1 MAREKPRG
9 ALIGAYGLFWDHDWV
24 EFDGFGPDNVP
35 LFGRRTTPARD
46 SLVVNAAAA
55 TACYVLYN
63 DYGPIYTGI
72 SDAGLGRRLKQHHKN
87 PPRGEWTRFSWFAF
101 GDVGAMNGEKSEGW
115 STISRRSRPEAT
127 NPEANVRELEAL
139 LIQLL
144 GLPQNQMKF
153 QRADKWDQV
162 DFYEASDLIAD
173 RYVSDSHFPPQ
184 WKRRWA
190 RGHTHGDSV

>member
-1 MAREKPRG
+1 M
-9 ALIGAYGLFWDHDWV
+9 
-24 EFDGFGPDNVP
+24 
-35 LFGRRTTPARD
+35 
-46 SLVVNAAAA
+46 
-55 TACYVLYN
+55 
-63 DYGPIYTGI
+63 
-72 SDAGLGRRLKQHHKN
+72 
-87 PPRGEWTRFSWFAF
+87 
-101 GDVGAMNGEKSEGW
+101 
-115 STISRRSRPEAT
+115 
-127 NPEANVRELEAL
+127 
-139 LIQLL
+139 IQLL